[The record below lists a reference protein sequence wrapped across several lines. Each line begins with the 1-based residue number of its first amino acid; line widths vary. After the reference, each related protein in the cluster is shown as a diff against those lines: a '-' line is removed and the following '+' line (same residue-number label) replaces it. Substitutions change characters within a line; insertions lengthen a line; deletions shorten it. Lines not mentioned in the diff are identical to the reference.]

1 MSKISFFFQD
11 AKPFVKLMM
20 LIAIFMF
27 ITSLYSFASYFF
39 SFNAYISQSIAQILM
54 FGLSVIIWGYMFEG
68 NPISFI
74 KTKGRNLRYYLI
86 ISFLLVFILLPFI
99 DGISIWNNSW
109 SFEGDEALRKMEE
122 NSKLITS
129 SLLSVNSIS
138 MLFVNLLV
146 FALIPA
152 FLEEYFFRGAMQ
164 KTIIAMFRNEFF
176 GILLT
181 SIIFSLAHS
190 QFFSSIPR
198 VLLGMILGYLYLY
211 SKNIFIPI
219 LFHFLNNS
227 IGIISVYLYYN
238 SFVDKDY
245 TQNGEIY
252 SPWLFTISLTLICIF
267 FAIEIRKRRKS
278 RIFVENLK

>member
-181 SIIFSLAHS
+181 SIIFSLAHF

-198 VLLGMILGYLYLY
+198 VLLGMILGYLYVY

-252 SPWLFTISLTLICIF
+252 SPWLFIISLTLICIF